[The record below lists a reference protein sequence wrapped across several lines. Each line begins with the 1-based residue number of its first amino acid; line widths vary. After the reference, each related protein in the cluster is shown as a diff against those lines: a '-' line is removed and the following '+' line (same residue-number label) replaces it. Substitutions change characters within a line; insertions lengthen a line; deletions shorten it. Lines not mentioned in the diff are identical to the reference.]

1 MPEKRQKSLKRQIVA
16 ATGIVMASVLAS
28 RFLGFFRE
36 WTVAHLIGANAA
48 TDAYYSAYTLPDF
61 LNYLV
66 AGGAL
71 SLTFIPVFTKY
82 TAEGQEE
89 EAWRVFSTVATFMG
103 LVLLALVIA
112 AEIYARALVVAIAP
126 GFHGSQRAL
135 LVFLTRVMLPA
146 QICFYVGG
154 ILAAVQYVRGQFV
167 VPSLAPIVYNTAI
180 IIGGF
185 LLAPRIGIAGFSVGV
200 VAGALAGNLLLQIY
214 GAWRAGARYRPRLNL
229 RHPGFLM
236 FLKLTVPIMLALSL
250 SFTDDWITRWFAS
263 YLQAGSI
270 TWLSFSKRLMRVP
283 LGVVGQAIGVA
294 SFPALAKLYSEKKFD
309 ELNRLL
315 NHTLKAMMLLLVPIA
330 ALMMVQSPALVHFAF
345 SHTRLDE
352 ADLDATARALVFFS
366 LALAAWGAQ
375 TLLARGFYAARD
387 TITPA
392 VVGTALTVLNLPV
405 YWWLSHRMQ
414 YRGLALASSIGI
426 SVYSI
431 ALFAL
436 LIRRLRNREAGELV
450 VFFLKICAA
459 SAVMAVIC
467 YPIMERMGRWN
478 SWHTLAGAFM
488 DLAIV
493 TAIGFALLVGLSRL
507 FRLREVDLYL
517 RELWEMVAS
526 RRGRVAA
533 SGGQG

>member
-1 MPEKRQKSLKRQIVA
+1 LPERSQKSLNRQLVA

-36 WTVAHLIGANAA
+36 WAVAHLIGANAA
-48 TDAYYSAYTLPDF
+48 TDAYYPAYTLPDF

-71 SLTFIPVFTKY
+71 SLTFIPVFQKY
-82 TAEGQEE
+82 IAEGQED

-103 LVLLALVIA
+103 LVLIVLVIA
-112 AEIYARALVVAIAP
+112 AEIYTRQLVVVIAP
-126 GFHGSQRAL
+126 GLHGSERGL

-154 ILAAVQYVRGQFV
+154 ILTAVQYARNQFV

-185 LLAPRIGIAGFSVGV
+185 LLAPRIGITGFSLGV
-200 VAGALAGNLLLQIY
+200 VAGALAGNFLLQIY
-214 GAWRAGARYRPRLNL
+214 GAWRAGARYRPRLDL
-229 RHPGFLM
+229 RHPGFIL

-250 SFTDDWITRWFAS
+250 SFTDDWIIRWFAS
-263 YLQAGSI
+263 YLQTGSI

-283 LGVVGQAIGVA
+283 LGVVGQAIAVA
-294 SFPALAKLYSEKKFD
+294 SFPTLTRLYSEKKFD

-315 NHTLKAMMLLLVPIA
+315 NHALKAMMLLLVPIS

-352 ADLDATARALVFFS
+352 ADLHAMARALLFFS

-375 TLLARGFYAARD
+375 TLLPRGFYATRD

-392 VVGTALTVLNLPV
+392 VVGTALTLLNLPV

-426 SVYSI
+426 SAYSI
-431 ALFAL
+431 ALFVL
-436 LIRRLRNREAGELV
+436 LIRRLHNREAGELV

-467 YPIMERMGRWN
+467 YPIMQRLGEWIPWRA
-478 SWHTLAGAFM
+478 TTGAFI

-493 TAIGFALLVGLSRL
+493 TAIGIALLVGLSRL

-517 RELWEMVAS
+517 KELLAMVAS

-533 SGGQG
+533 SGGEG

>member
-1 MPEKRQKSLKRQIVA
+1 LPEKPQKSLNRQIVV

-36 WTVAHLIGANAA
+36 WTVAHLIGANAT

-82 TAEGQEE
+82 TAEGQED

-103 LVLLALVIA
+103 LVLIALVVA
-112 AEIYARALVVAIAP
+112 AEIYARELVVAIAP
-126 GFHGSQRAL
+126 GFHGSQRDL

-154 ILAAVQYVRGQFV
+154 VLAAVQYVRGKFL

-180 IIGGF
+180 ILGGF
-185 LLAPRIGIAGFSVGV
+185 LLAPRIGVAGFSVGV
-200 VAGALAGNLLLQIY
+200 VAGAVAGNLLLQIY
-214 GAWRAGARYRPRLNL
+214 GAWRVGARYRPRLDL
-229 RHPGFLM
+229 KHPGFVL
-236 FLKLTVPIMLALSL
+236 FVKLTVPIMLALSL
-250 SFTDDWITRWFAS
+250 SFTDDWIIRWFAS
-263 YLQAGSI
+263 YLHAGSI
-270 TWLSFSKRLMRVP
+270 TWLSFGKRLMRVP

-294 SFPALAKLYSEKKFD
+294 SFPTLAKLYSEKKYD

-315 NHTLKAMMLLLVPIA
+315 NHTLKAMLLLLVPIA
-330 ALMMVQSPALVHFAF
+330 ALMMVQSFPLVHFAF
-345 SHTRLDE
+345 SHTRLSE

-375 TLLARGFYAARD
+375 TLLARGFYATRD

-392 VVGTALTVLNLPV
+392 VAGTALTLLNLPV

-426 SVYSI
+426 SVYSV
-431 ALFAL
+431 ALFVL
-436 LIRRLRNREAGELV
+436 LIRRLRSREAGELV

-459 SAVMAVIC
+459 SAVMAAIC
-467 YPIMERMGRWN
+467 YPVMRRMGEWI
-478 SWHTLAGAFM
+478 SWHTIAGAFM
-488 DLAIV
+488 DLAVV
-493 TAIGFALLVGLSRL
+493 TAMGVAVLLGLGRL
-507 FRLREVDLYL
+507 FRLREIDQYL
-517 RELWEMVAS
+517 KELWAMVAS
-526 RRGRVAA
+526 RSGRVAA
-533 SGGQG
+533 SGGEH